1 MIKTLIITFA
11 FLLFMPV
18 AHGAEV
24 FGIAATVNK
33 DAISES
39 DVYDRSK
46 LVLATAGIQNTKA
59 NRSKVRRQAI
69 DSLIEE
75 QIKIQEARRQNLEV
89 TEADIS
95 SGFEAIAA
103 QNKLNGDQFSQVL
116 KQQGIPKSTL
126 LSQIR
131 AQIAWTKVIQS
142 VLRPQVDVTETD
154 VNAKMEILKDNIGG
168 VEYQASEIFLP
179 VTTAAEEADVK
190 QMAQRLVQEIKFD
203 GVAFEKLAK
212 QFSKSHTAENG
223 GSMGWISEGK
233 LPKEMD
239 LVIRNLAEGQVS
251 SPIRTASGF
260 HILTVTKRR
269 TASGETLPSQ
279 DDVLSSIG
287 LERLDRLQQRYLAD
301 LKSAA
306 FIDRRN

>member
-1 MIKTLIITFA
+1 MA
-11 FLLFMPV
+11 
-18 AHGAEV
+18 AES

-46 LVLATAGIQNTKA
+46 LLLASAGMQNTKA
-59 NRSKVRRQAI
+59 NHNKVRMQAV

-75 QIKIQEARRQNLEV
+75 QIKLQEAKRQNISITDEEV
-89 TEADIS
+89 V
-95 SGFEAIAA
+95 SGFETIAA

-126 LSQIR
+126 LFQIK

-142 VLRPQVDVTETD
+142 VLRPRIDVSEND
-154 VNAKMEILKDNIGG
+154 VNAKMERIKDNIGG
-168 VEYQASEIFLP
+168 VEYQVSEIFFP
-179 VTTAAEEADVK
+179 VSSEGEDENVRQEAQQIVQDIKFNGATFEKQAAQYSKAPSASSGGD
-190 QMAQRLVQEIKFD
+190 MGWVQE
-203 GVAFEKLAK
+203 GQLAK
-212 QFSKSHTAENG
+212 E
-223 GSMGWISEGK
+223 I
-233 LPKEMD
+233 D
-239 LVIRNLAEGQVS
+239 LVLRNLGEGQIS
-251 SPIRTASGF
+251 SPIRTSKGY
-260 HILTVTKRR
+260 HILTVRQKR
-269 TASGETLPSQ
+269 ASSGETLPSQ